1 MSKEKA
7 KVFYIINNASYAKRY
22 VTKTKAEKAADIT
35 VPLRIVTDAG
45 ILASVNY
52 VECEDSVIQALKKG
66 CPIFSADL
74 AAGLITIVSELPQD
88 LKSSAKQIEELNKK
102 IEALQHENDNLK
114 ADDSKTYIK
123 ENDALK
129 AKIAELE
136 KKLSEL
142 SEKDVTDL
150 ENQG

>member
-7 KVFYIINNASYAKRY
+7 KVFYIINHATYAKRY
-22 VTKTKAEKAADIT
+22 VTKTKAEKAADVT

-74 AAGLITIVSELPQD
+74 AAGLITIVSELPQE

-102 IEALQHENDNLK
+102 IAALQQENNNLRS
-114 ADDSKTYIK
+114 DESKTYIK

-129 AKIAELE
+129 AKIVELE
-136 KKLSEL
+136 KKLADKASA
-142 SEKDVTDL
+142 DL
-150 ENQG
+150 ENKE

>member
-7 KVFYIINNASYAKRY
+7 KVFYIINHASFAKRY
-22 VTKTKAEKAADIT
+22 VTKTKAEKVADIT

-45 ILASVNY
+45 IIASVNY
-52 VECEDSVIQALKKG
+52 VECDESVIQALKKG

-74 AAGLITIVSELPQD
+74 AAGLITIASELPQG

-102 IEALQHENDNLK
+102 IEVLQQENTNLK
-114 ADDSKTYIK
+114 SDASKTYIK
-123 ENDALK
+123 ENAALK

-136 KKLSEL
+136 EQLSKKTA
-142 SEKDVTDL
+142 TDL
-150 ENQG
+150 ENEE

>member
-7 KVFYIINNASYAKRY
+7 KVFYIINHASCAKRY
-22 VTKTKAEKAADIT
+22 VTKTKAEKAADVT

-45 ILASVNY
+45 IIASVNY

-102 IEALQHENDNLK
+102 IEALQQENNNLK
-114 ADDSKTYIK
+114 SDESKTYIR

-129 AKIAELE
+129 AKIAALE
-136 KKLSEL
+136 KKLADKTSA
-142 SEKDVTDL
+142 DL
-150 ENQG
+150 ENKE

>member
-7 KVFYIINNASYAKRY
+7 KVFYIINHAFCAKRY
-22 VTKTKAEKAADIT
+22 VTKSKAEKAADVT

-74 AAGLITIVSELPQD
+74 AAGHITIVSELPQD
-88 LKSSAKQIEELNKK
+88 LKSSSKQIEELNKK
-102 IEALQHENDNLK
+102 IEVLQQENNNLK

-129 AKIAELE
+129 AKISELE
-136 KKLSEL
+136 KKLSE
-142 SEKDVTDL
+142 KAATDL
-150 ENQG
+150 EDQG

>member
-7 KVFYIINNASYAKRY
+7 KVFYIINHASYAKRY
-22 VTKTKAEKAADIT
+22 ITKNKAEKAADIT
-35 VPLRIVTDAG
+35 VPLRIVTDNG

-74 AAGLITIVSELPQD
+74 AAGHITIVSELPQD

-102 IEALQHENDNLK
+102 IEALQQENNNLK
-114 ADDSKTYIK
+114 SDESKTYIK

-136 KKLSEL
+136 KKLADKASA
-142 SEKDVTDL
+142 DL
-150 ENQG
+150 ENKE

>member
-7 KVFYIINNASYAKRY
+7 KVFYIINHASCAKRY
-22 VTKTKAEKAADIT
+22 ITKTKAEKSADVT
-35 VPLRIVTDAG
+35 VPLRIVTDNG

-102 IEALQHENDNLK
+102 IEALQQENDNLK
-114 ADDSKTYIK
+114 ADESKTYIK
-123 ENDALK
+123 ENDELK

-136 KKLSEL
+136 KKLSE
-142 SEKDVTDL
+142 KATTDL
-150 ENQG
+150 EDQG

>member
-7 KVFYIINNASYAKRY
+7 KVFYIINHAFCAKRY
-22 VTKTKAEKAADIT
+22 VTKSKAEKAADVT

-88 LKSSAKQIEELNKK
+88 LKSSSKQIEELNKK
-102 IEALQHENDNLK
+102 IEVLQQENNNLK

-123 ENDALK
+123 ENDKLK

-136 KKLSEL
+136 KKLSE
-142 SEKDVTDL
+142 KAVTDL
-150 ENQG
+150 EDQG